1 MDKIRH
7 GASGVVESFSV
18 HCHGHGLLMLRRI
31 VSNCCLLNAFSSEWA
46 AERTSPMS
54 FVPGGVSH
62 FFPQLLYGSRNLD
75 VCGI

>member
-54 FVPGGVSH
+54 FVSWGS
-62 FFPQLLYGSRNLD
+62 FTLLSTASLWQSES
-75 VCGI
+75 